1 MKGIV
6 TPGLIRLALWC
17 SVFIY
22 IGCSSGDDP
31 GPVDCT
37 KSDFALTFT
46 AANPTS
52 CNASDGTITA
62 DVTGG
67 EGPYQYALDANA
79 FASNSNFTGLGAGT
93 YQLKSKDKNG
103 CERSAN
109 VTLNAVGS
117 TLAATL
123 IASANSGCKTNN
135 GTITINASG
144 GTEPY
149 SYKVNDGPATVENI
163 IGSLSAGNYSI
174 KITDNAGCSITQ
186 SVKVLTGIKLSV
198 EIKAIIDAS
207 CAVSGCHVT
216 GGPAVSFTVLPN
228 IISNAS
234 LIKSMTQNGTMPK
247 GGAKLPQEQL
257 NTIACWVDDGAPNN

>member
-6 TPGLIRLALWC
+6 SPGLIRLALWC

-22 IGCSSGDDP
+22 LGCSSSDEP

-37 KSDFALTFT
+37 TSDFALTFT
-46 AANPTS
+46 STNPSS
-52 CNASDGTITA
+52 CNATNGTITA
-62 DVTGG
+62 AVTGG

-79 FASNSNFTGLGAGT
+79 YSSNSNFTGLGAGI

-109 VTLNAVGS
+109 VNLNAVGS

-135 GTITINASG
+135 GIITINASG

-149 SYKVNDGPATVENI
+149 TYKINDGPATSENI
-163 IGSLSAGNYSI
+163 IGSLAAGNYSV

-198 EIKAIIDAS
+198 EIKTIIDAS
-207 CAVSGCHVT
+207 CAVTGCHVT
-216 GGPAVSFTVLPN
+216 NGSAVSFTVLPN

-257 NTIACWVDDGAPNN
+257 NAIACWVDDGAPNN